1 MQSMLELLRSRL
13 FVVWLAALVLAPGA
27 RVPWAQQPSPELT
40 RLREETREH
49 YQAGYYARALQLAEQ
64 ALPLVIRQYGPAH
77 EQTSIQYF
85 SLGLISQAAGKL
97 AAAEKHFAA
106 TLRLREKLYGRDS
119 PAVAD
124 SLDRLGAVYVKM
136 GRLDAAEPLFRRAL
150 KIRQDA
156 VGRDHA
162 FSAVG
167 HANLGDVALARG
179 QWAAARASYRE
190 AIRLLTGQDTSFEIV
205 KQIVEDQIKGLRDT
219 FIGLC
224 QAVWQLRGEPG
235 ADKAQM
241 LDETFVAAQQAWR
254 TSAASALAKMT
265 ARLGTS
271 DTELGRQIRAVQD
284 TSDQVLALHAQD
296 QKLLAD
302 WSAVQRGD
310 RAYSAELEA
319 FRAASIAR
327 NRDQAPTIKRQRELV
342 EQLNALLQRC
352 PPGESKAGCEKADRQ
367 REAISKE
374 LGALSQVSAK
384 GAGDMMAIHAR
395 MAAAEKALPGY
406 AEFTARR
413 AALREDINRTDKSTK
428 AARAAITQSFPDF
441 LALSDPRPLSVAT
454 VQALLQ
460 GDEALVAIL
469 VGSGK
474 SFVWAVTRERAEWAQ
489 IDAGA
494 AALAEHVTA
503 LRRGL
508 DPQAQ
513 RDAEGSA
520 GSRPGIVQGFDLNRA
535 HALYK
540 LVLGPV
546 ASVLAGKRHLIVVP
560 TGSLTSLPFQVLLT
574 APPGKESGADAFRN
588 AAVADQ
594 EPRAERAA
602 VRAVARGAAQARA
615 EREGDAALHGHRRSG
630 SEGAAWSTRAARRG
644 EHRAGTASTATVSP
658 TSVPCSSWCRCPRLP
673 TSC

>member
-27 RVPWAQQPSPELT
+27 MVPGVMAQQPSPELT

-85 SLGLISQAAGKL
+85 SLGLINQAAGKL

-119 PAVAD
+119 PAVAN

-241 LDETFVAAQQAWR
+241 LDETFVAAQQAWH

-302 WSAVQRGD
+302 WSAVQRASP
-310 RAYSAELEA
+310 AYSRSWRLSAPPA
-319 FRAASIAR
+319 SRATAIRRPRSSASASWSSSSTRCCSAAR
-327 NRDQAPTIKRQRELV
+327 PARAR
-342 EQLNALLQRC
+342 
-352 PPGESKAGCEKADRQ
+352 PG
-367 REAISKE
+367 
-374 LGALSQVSAK
+374 
-384 GAGDMMAIHAR
+384 
-395 MAAAEKALPGY
+395 
-406 AEFTARR
+406 ARR
-413 AALREDINRTDKSTK
+413 PIA
-428 AARAAITQSFPDF
+428 
-441 LALSDPRPLSVAT
+441 
-454 VQALLQ
+454 
-460 GDEALVAIL
+460 
-469 VGSGK
+469 
-474 SFVWAVTRERAEWAQ
+474 
-489 IDAGA
+489 
-494 AALAEHVTA
+494 
-503 LRRGL
+503 
-508 DPQAQ
+508 
-513 RDAEGSA
+513 SA
-520 GSRPGIVQGFDLNRA
+520 
-535 HALYK
+535 
-540 LVLGPV
+540 
-546 ASVLAGKRHLIVVP
+546 
-560 TGSLTSLPFQVLLT
+560 
-574 APPGKESGADAFRN
+574 
-588 AAVADQ
+588 
-594 EPRAERAA
+594 
-602 VRAVARGAAQARA
+602 
-615 EREGDAALHGHRRSG
+615 RRS
-630 SEGAAWSTRAARRG
+630 AR
-644 EHRAGTASTATVSP
+644 
-658 TSVPCSSWCRCPRLP
+658 SSAR
-673 TSC
+673 